1 MLVKLREG
9 NGDGLMHIRCIIL
22 GAHLMHITLPV
33 PETNSSHLKIG
44 RAPKG
49 NSFSNHPFSGA
60 TLVSGRV
67 KVYYS

>member
-9 NGDGLMHIRCIIL
+9 NGDGLMHIGCIIL
-22 GAHLMHITLPV
+22 GAHLMHITLP
-33 PETNSSHLKIG
+33 ETNSPHLTIG